1 MRTLEDPGTGLWQR
15 QGEPQDRSIHAI
27 PDTPSHSTEQL
38 SSFQGAL
45 KLREQSNKCLKTNK
59 CQKDIKQMGF
69 VSLRTSITP
78 FKMLRFW
85 RDWFAFGVLSFWC
98 SNFAE
103 SCLRRSIS
111 RNPTWISWEISVML
125 CHTFRM
131 FSLSVVH
138 KNKELLCFSV
148 LLKLA

>member
-15 QGEPQDRSIHAI
+15 QGEPQDRSIHTI

-85 RDWFAFGVLSFWC
+85 RD
-98 SNFAE
+98 
-103 SCLRRSIS
+103 
-111 RNPTWISWEISVML
+111 
-125 CHTFRM
+125 
-131 FSLSVVH
+131 
-138 KNKELLCFSV
+138 
-148 LLKLA
+148 